1 MSNERASIE
10 QVKNFLDV
18 LNDIG
23 ISVRRFCEIAA
34 GEEYNLTD
42 DEIVSL
48 VETYRKRFSRKSML
62 QFDLNIMTDILEQQP
77 EYKSSKK
84 IRLSRKENT
93 FENTNF
99 ESLLMS
105 SFKALK

>member
-1 MSNERASIE
+1 MSSKRASIE

-23 ISVRRFCEIAA
+23 ISVRRFCEISA

-62 QFDLNIMTDILEQQP
+62 QFDLNIMTDILEKQP
-77 EYKSSKK
+77 EYISSKK

-93 FENTNF
+93 FENTDF
-99 ESLLMS
+99 ESLLVS

>member
-1 MSNERASIE
+1 MNNKRASIE
-10 QVKNFLDV
+10 QIKNFLDV
-18 LNDIG
+18 LNDVG

-62 QFDLNIMTDILEQQP
+62 QFDLNIMTDILEKQP
-77 EYKSSKK
+77 EYISSKK

-93 FENTNF
+93 FENTDF
-99 ESLLMS
+99 ESLLVS

>member
-1 MSNERASIE
+1 MNNKRASIE
-10 QVKNFLDV
+10 QIKSFLDV
-18 LNDIG
+18 LNDVG

-34 GEEYNLTD
+34 EEEYNLTD

-62 QFDLNIMTDILEQQP
+62 QFDLNIMTDILEKQP
-77 EYKSSKK
+77 EYISSKK

-93 FENTNF
+93 FENTDF
-99 ESLLMS
+99 ESLLVS